1 MDSKNLA
8 EVVRKV
14 HYPNYN
20 CDNYYA
26 YDFDTESKRMNLMIK
41 ITNFFPNRN
50 KWCLFC
56 NEHDVVKMCS
66 GCKTVR
72 FCNRDCQLKAWKV
85 HKKHCSRDLFK
96 ICSSCGKD
104 IDEKESIK
112 CDDCPIKYCSED
124 CKSKIIE
131 SHKESGDCKYFTGIF
146 K

>member
-50 KWCLFC
+50 KWCQVGRSL
-56 NEHDVVKMCS
+56 
-66 GCKTVR
+66 
-72 FCNRDCQLKAWKV
+72 
-85 HKKHCSRDLFK
+85 
-96 ICSSCGKD
+96 
-104 IDEKESIK
+104 
-112 CDDCPIKYCSED
+112 
-124 CKSKIIE
+124 
-131 SHKESGDCKYFTGIF
+131 
-146 K
+146 